1 MKTKAE
7 QAKHGDKK
15 DLTRNHTLNNGELK
29 TDRPLSEKDEVKQA
43 ESRMSKPLRHHFL
56 ILAGNLSI

>member
-7 QAKHGDKK
+7 QARQGDKK
-15 DLTRNHTLNNGELK
+15 DISRNHTLNHGELK

-43 ESRMSKPLRHHFL
+43 EVRTNKPLRYHL
-56 ILAGNLSI
+56 

>member
-7 QAKHGDKK
+7 HVKQGDKK
-15 DLTRNHTLNNGELK
+15 DIARDHTLNNGALK

-43 ESRMSKPLRHHFL
+43 ESRMSKPLRHHL
-56 ILAGNLSI
+56 

>member
-1 MKTKAE
+1 MKAE

-15 DLTRNHTLNNGELK
+15 DITRNHTLNNGELK

-43 ESRMSKPLRHHFL
+43 ESRMSKPLRHHL
-56 ILAGNLSI
+56 

>member
-7 QAKHGDKK
+7 QARQGDKK
-15 DLTRNHTLNNGELK
+15 ELTRDTKLNNGELK

-43 ESRMSKPLRHHFL
+43 ESRMNKPLRHL
-56 ILAGNLSI
+56 L

>member
-43 ESRMSKPLRHHFL
+43 ESRMSKPLRHHL
-56 ILAGNLSI
+56 

>member
-7 QAKHGDKK
+7 QAKNGDKK
-15 DLTRNHTLNNGELK
+15 GITRDHTLNNGTLK

-43 ESRMSKPLRHHFL
+43 ESRMSKPLRHHL
-56 ILAGNLSI
+56 